1 MADAKV
7 APAAAV
13 TTTVPEDDKILA
25 VAPSHVEA
33 DDNVDADQKGDF
45 SVVQKPESIRNMTHD
60 EIRALERRMVRKLD
74 FVIIPIIGILYVFN
88 YVDKSALA
96 ASKVYGIM
104 DDLNMTTNDFATA
117 ISILFGESSFV
128 READVASL

>member
-1 MADAKV
+1 MTDSAKV
-7 APAAAV
+7 ALATAV
-13 TTTVPEDDKILA
+13 ATAPEDDKILA
-25 VAPSHVEA
+25 VTPSHVEV
-33 DDNVDADQKGDF
+33 DDDQKGDF

-60 EIRALERRMVRKLD
+60 ELRALERHMVRKLD

-104 DDLNMTTNDFATA
+104 DDLNMSTNDFATA
-117 ISILFGESSFV
+117 ISILFGELQSGQ
-128 READVASL
+128 